1 MFTVKKMIDASDV
14 VKLVSGY
21 KATLKVGANLEA
33 LKAYKDSA
41 NYDEEIYNARLTV
54 AHKYLEDNRAVV
66 DAYRVFTE
74 SASNEDKYIVLL
86 ASGTIP
92 ADILS
97 NDDFNAVLS
106 KVKESVFTGA
116 TNKDV
121 KDAIRL
127 LESRLEAFLPS
138 YSPRPVNSI
147 DIAGKD
153 IPAGVKHTVVD
164 IFKSFIFNGLKLTKT
179 GDVKVK
185 LVSNKQFHS
194 IIALYLYKSVL
205 QGFVEQN
212 AE

>member
-21 KATLKVGANLEA
+21 KAILKVGANVEA
-33 LKAYKDSA
+33 LKAYKESA
-41 NYDEEIYNARLTV
+41 NYDEDEYNARLTI
-54 AHKYLEDNRAVV
+54 ANKYKEDNKAVLE
-66 DAYRVFTE
+66 AYKAFSD
-74 SASNEDKYIVLL
+74 SASNEDKYIILL
-86 ASGTIP
+86 ASGMIP
-92 ADILS
+92 ADMLS
-97 NDDFNAVLS
+97 NGDFNAVLS

-127 LESRLEAFLPS
+127 LETRLDAFLPS
-138 YSPRPVNSI
+138 YNPRPVNSI

-164 IFKSFIFNGLKLTKT
+164 IFKSFIFSGLKLTKT